1 MTAIKIGVHLPIA
14 GRDASPD
21 LIARV
26 ALEAERLGLDSIWT
40 WERLMRPSVPIP
52 MGGRGGPVM
61 EAPEP
66 FGTVYDPIE
75 ILAFVAATT
84 SRITLGTSVLDSLF
98 QSPVILARRLA
109 TLDRLSGGRLVVGI
123 GQGWMEQEFI
133 AAGVS
138 INRRGAGFEEHIQAM
153 QAVWGPDPVSF
164 DGRFYRIPSSDI
176 GPKPVR
182 PNGPKLVIG
191 GVAPAAVQ
199 RAARLGAGLTL
210 VIFDWETISATLAMF
225 RDAAA
230 AAGRDPRSLPVLL
243 QVNGNISER
252 PLDERGPLLGS
263 VEQVAADLE
272 RATDLGVEHVYW
284 NSSDGD
290 PLQQLPLL
298 AQLRR

>member
-1 MTAIKIGVHLPIA
+1 
-14 GRDASPD
+14 
-21 LIARV
+21 
-26 ALEAERLGLDSIWT
+26 
-40 WERLMRPSVPIP
+40 
-52 MGGRGGPVM
+52 
-61 EAPEP
+61 
-66 FGTVYDPIE
+66 
-75 ILAFVAATT
+75 
-84 SRITLGTSVLDSLF
+84 
-98 QSPVILARRLA
+98 
-109 TLDRLSGGRLVVGI
+109 
-123 GQGWMEQEFI
+123 
-133 AAGVS
+133 
-138 INRRGAGFEEHIQAM
+138 M

-182 PNGPKLVIG
+182 SNGPTLVIG

-263 VEQVAADLE
+263 VGQVAADLE